1 MFNGTLSPFKGLAER
16 ESEREWERAQE
27 ILLKYV
33 IRLLGKGS
41 QQ

>member
-16 ESEREWERAQE
+16 ERKGGSERAQE

-33 IRLLGKGS
+33 IRLLGKK
-41 QQ
+41 

>member
-1 MFNGTLSPFKGLAER
+1 MFNGTLSPFKDLQR